1 MQNRKPFNVGKLQMC
16 HNIFHL
22 STNLYFLYMATA
34 GIERSWAGG
43 INFFCEPYDT
53 LSTKRSLDIARMCWL
68 FYMSKY
74 TDCFETVLF
83 VLRKRSHMVNYYHV
97 FHHSMMPATIWVTV
111 KFFPSGHAT
120 FFGFINPIVH
130 IVYYSYYM
138 TKQFYPR
145 IKETFWWFR
154 TFSIIFQVGQFVLL
168 IVHAMQLVFRNKC
181 GYPMGYSYFV
191 MSITTLFYLIFMY
204 QYKWRKCANQSNLL
218 R

>member
-1 MQNRKPFNVGKLQMC
+1 MC
-16 HNIFHL
+16 HNVFHL
-22 STNLYFLYMATA
+22 ASNFYFVYMAA
-34 GIERSWAGG
+34 ISIERNWVTGMSW
-43 INFFCEPYDT
+43 FCEPYDT
-53 LSTKRSLDIARMCWL
+53 STSERSLAIARTTWL

-83 VLRKRSHMVNYYHV
+83 VLRKRDHMVNYYHV
-97 FHHSMMPATIWVTV
+97 FHHSMMPATIWVTA
-111 KFFPSGHAT
+111 KYFPSGHAT

-145 IKETFWWFR
+145 IKEIFWWFR

-168 IVHAMQLVFRNKC
+168 ILHAMQLVFRNKC

-204 QYKWRKCANQSNLL
+204 QYKWRKNANQKMLL
-218 R
+218 RWVKWMTLV